1 MAQKTDTATKAK
13 KPQSKKTAP
22 KKPMVKKSSTQ
33 KTVATK
39 KPTVKKTS
47 TAKPVAAMSAVKS
60 KKHRKGFVA
69 AVIFAILLVLGLIGV
84 ATYYCWY
91 NNPEK
96 VAYDALGNL
105 IKADNIALE
114 GGIVLHPRDKNSV
127 VQDVFIEFN
136 SASNSL
142 PNATSV
148 KVTVLLRPDQTG
160 SDQNS
165 GKISIT
171 VNNVILKDGAIY
183 LQISGIMDSI
193 ESFGL
198 DDDTREEFEFYLDT
212 LEIIDG
218 EWWRIYLPEII
229 DEMDLQYSQYN
240 VITEMYGCMFEAA
253 NHSYQDEALAAYR
266 QNRFINIE
274 RTKYLEPEASA
285 AHAELASGHHAYH
298 LSLDKVKLAGY
309 LNQMIESDAAGEFFA
324 CYNQAVREYGGAT
337 IDASDFDE
345 ISADD
350 ITLPEDIYIG
360 LEISDF
366 GHRLRSVTIQQT
378 AESDASLQ
386 FSGALLVKYVDA
398 NVEVPSEYRP
408 ISDLVEEIVEL
419 ITSLVE
425 EE

>member
-22 KKPMVKKSSTQ
+22 KKPVVKKSSAQ
-33 KTVATK
+33 KATVTKNTVAK
-39 KPTVKKTS
+39 KSP
-47 TAKPVAAMSAVKS
+47 AVKP
-60 KKHRKGFVA
+60 KKSHKGVIAAIIFV
-69 AVIFAILLVLGLIGV
+69 VLLVLGLAGV
-84 ATYYCWY
+84 AVYFCWY

-96 VAYDALGNL
+96 VAYDAMKNL
-105 IKADNIALE
+105 LEADNIALE
-114 GGIVLHPRDKNSV
+114 GGIVLHPRDKNSAI
-127 VQDVFIEFN
+127 QDVFVEFT

-160 SDQNS
+160 SEQNS

-171 VNNVILKDGAIY
+171 LNNVILKDGAIY

-198 DDDTREEFEFYLDT
+198 DDDTQEELEFYLNT

-218 EWWRIYLPEII
+218 EWWRIYLPEIF
-229 DEMDLQYSQYN
+229 DEMDLQNSQTDAM
-240 VITEMYGCMFEAA
+240 TEMYSCMLGATERGYK
-253 NHSYQDEALAAYR
+253 NEALAAYR
-266 QNRFINIE
+266 QNHFINIE

-285 AHAELASGHHAYH
+285 AHAELEAGYHAYH
-298 LSLDKVKLAGY
+298 LSLDKAKLAGF
-309 LNQMIESDAAGEFFA
+309 LNQMVEGDAAAEFFA
-324 CYNQAVREYGGAT
+324 CYNQAAQEYGGAK
-337 IDASDFDE
+337 IDATDIDE

-350 ITLPEDIYIG
+350 ITLPDDMYIG

-366 GHRLRSVTIQQT
+366 GHRLRSVQVQQT
-378 AESDASLQ
+378 TESDASLQ
-386 FSGALLVKYVDA
+386 YSGSLLIKYVDA
-398 NVEVPSEYRP
+398 TVEVPSEYRP

-419 ITSLVE
+419 MISLI
-425 EE
+425 